1 MSDILKRLRD
11 ECTAYVA
18 ENFGPARAHDERAW
32 KAAIGHVLGGQLSGG
47 PPAAADD
54 LSDEQVERVVEAFN
68 ELTLLAAG
76 TVEEPAPSSTTTEPA
91 APEPAEAP
99 ATAALDEDTYTWL
112 RLPPASY
119 EDLSREQA
127 LDQFVAEAH
136 RIVTYWLL
144 NAPGGPRN
152 PAEEDGALG

>member
-32 KAAIGHVLGGQLSGG
+32 KAAIGQVLGGHSSGG
-47 PPAAADD
+47 PPAAVHDLTDD
-54 LSDEQVERVVEAFN
+54 QVERVVEAFN

-76 TVEEPAPSSTTTEPA
+76 TVEEPPSTAPEPSD
-91 APEPAEAP
+91 PEPAEAP
-99 ATAALDEDTYTWL
+99 TTAALDEDTYTWL

-152 PAEEDGALG
+152 PDENGALG